1 MGVVGAIIVIVVV
14 VQNQDRAG
22 GPFSRILISNSFCGQ
37 LTSIWVWLTLSQTQS
52 NQMAAVHRERL
63 ATFAQKKFQKIYGV
77 FLPAIV
83 WFSTHL

>member
-1 MGVVGAIIVIVVV
+1 MVGVVGAKIVIVVV
-14 VQNQDRAG
+14 VQDQDRAG

-63 ATFAQKKFQKIYGV
+63 ATLAQKNSENLHF